1 MKLYVDMFGEFT
13 IYADGEPAFQYEG
26 RTRKLWNLLQY
37 LLIKRGTMVPQSEL
51 IKIARL
57 DGRKGKPENS
67 LKNLIYRLRSL
78 LENSDLPKQNY
89 IICEHGAYAWNPNI
103 PITLDAEIFEQEWK
117 EACLLDN
124 APEKRLIHYLAAIE
138 LYKGKFLPQS
148 QKEAWV
154 QSMAGYYHHV
164 FIDCVNGAYEIFK
177 EKKDM
182 GFMDELC
189 RKALTI
195 DPLSEELCRLYIDV
209 LIRQNQYKR
218 ALSVYSAFVERLQKE
233 LDQRP
238 SKAMVH
244 LYQDIIKMISDMQ
257 ADINIVVSDLKEVNA
272 GSGAYYCQYDIFKNM
287 YRSLARSISR
297 TGQSVFLLLF
307 TISDTNGEV
316 PTAKT
321 LHAAMRSLQLAIG
334 KSLRRGD
341 VYAQYSN
348 TQYVVLLQS
357 LNEQNG
363 CMIANRIT
371 SSYEQIYQ
379 NKKVI
384 VNHMLQEMEPVDT
397 YSTAL

>member
-1 MKLYVDMFGEFT
+1 
-13 IYADGEPAFQYEG
+13 
-26 RTRKLWNLLQY
+26 
-37 LLIKRGTMVPQSEL
+37 
-51 IKIARL
+51 
-57 DGRKGKPENS
+57 
-67 LKNLIYRLRSL
+67 
-78 LENSDLPKQNY
+78 
-89 IICEHGAYAWNPNI
+89 
-103 PITLDAEIFEQEWK
+103 
-117 EACLLDN
+117 
-124 APEKRLIHYLAAIE
+124 
-138 LYKGKFLPQS
+138 
-148 QKEAWV
+148 
-154 QSMAGYYHHV
+154 
-164 FIDCVNGAYEIFK
+164 
-177 EKKDM
+177 
-182 GFMDELC
+182 
-189 RKALTI
+189 
-195 DPLSEELCRLYIDV
+195 
-209 LIRQNQYKR
+209 
-218 ALSVYSAFVERLQKE
+218 
-233 LDQRP
+233 
-238 SKAMVH
+238 
-244 LYQDIIKMISDMQ
+244 MISNMQ

-287 YRSLARSISR
+287 YRLLARSISR

-348 TQYVVLLQS
+348 TQYVVLLQP
-357 LNEQNG
+357 LNEQNS